1 MANDQFGVEM
11 KYPSKLNGESWLID
25 QDPMNDGRVDIY
37 GDGGKITYHADTND
51 YTISQ
56 NDNVRIAIAT
66 SDGFS
71 QSLVTTNHNTLKER
85 GYYMSVKDWK
95 NIEVTGY
102 FKYDGTTDTVIAF
115 YTRTARH
122 FSDRKCEGFS
132 YKCTIN
138 LKTGKVRFVKEQWHV
153 NQSSTPER
161 VTALTVPKDKW
172 FGLKF
177 AIFNINSNTNVRG
190 EAYMDVDETNTWVKV
205 DEFVDSGGW
214 GSQAGACQKVTGT
227 NSADGGPD
235 YIGIHGGPYVMFKWE
250 GGNGDVR
257 FKKLSVREIDIT
269 LLGGGGGGGGT
280 NPDPDPDPD
289 PDPPPGSTDPP
300 PVEEPIT
307 GAVFANLI
315 GVYNINFNETDGC
328 SGLLVDVPP
337 LQVLCTIPKTH
348 DITLDHNRDHVGLI
362 AHDNSVQNNNADDK
376 SQFIGKKIRRVDLIM
391 SKYGGAIGTATLY
404 IKKNSGN
411 DIVTTF
417 GSINVTT
424 LPQGDTVVYF
434 EDLNNSHRMAKDDRI
449 VLVYTEG
456 TAQTYIKVGI
466 NQSDP
471 YDGARTCLVRREP
484 NPSSHYVEDIGY
496 DLAGTFYV

>member
-1 MANDQFGVEM
+1 MANDQLGVQM
-11 KYPSKLNGESWLID
+11 IYPSKVNGESWIID
-25 QDPMNDGRVDIY
+25 TTPMSDGRVDIY
-37 GDGGKITYHADTND
+37 GDGGTITYRSSTED
-51 YTISQ
+51 YKISQ
-56 NDNVRIAIAT
+56 NDNVRIGITT
-66 SDGFS
+66 SAGFS
-71 QSLVTTNHNTLKER
+71 QTDVTTNHNTLKER
-85 GYYMSVKDWK
+85 GFYMSEKDWK
-95 NIEVTGY
+95 NVEITIY
-102 FKYDGTTDTVIAF
+102 FKYDGTSDTVLAL

-132 YKCTIN
+132 YKSTFN
-138 LKTGKVRFVKEQWHV
+138 LKTGKVRFVKEQYHV
-153 NQSSTPER
+153 NQSSTPEK
-161 VTALTVPKDKW
+161 VTAVTNPKDKW
-172 FGLKF
+172 VGFKF
-177 AIFNINSNTNVRG
+177 VIFNINSNTNVRG
-190 EAYMDVDETNTWVKV
+190 ETYIDANETNTWVKV

-214 GSQAGACQKVTGT
+214 GSQAGACQKTTGT

-235 YIGIHGGPYVMFKWE
+235 YIGIHGGPYIFYKWE
-250 GGNGDVR
+250 GGNGDVI
-257 FKKLSVREIDIT
+257 FKKLSIREIDIT
-269 LLGGGGGGGGT
+269 LLGGS

-315 GVYNINFNETDGC
+315 GVYNINFNESDGC

-337 LQVLCTIPKTH
+337 LQVLFTVPKTH

-362 AHDNSVQNNNADDK
+362 AHDNSVQNNNVNDK
-376 SQFIGKKIRRVDLIM
+376 SQLIGKKIRRVDMIM

-417 GSINVTT
+417 GSIDVTT

-434 EDLNNSHRMAKDDRI
+434 EDLNNSHRMSKDDRL

-456 TAQTYIKVGI
+456 SAQTYLKVGI

-484 NPSSHYVEDIGY
+484 NPSSHYVEDLTY
-496 DLAGTFYV
+496 DLACTVYI